1 MPLFVIGQANRQDYC
16 FCLSYIIYSC
26 NNGTGKKIAIYL
38 FRIKAEKTITFA
50 AGMYK
55 LRATIKKDWR
65 ILIRDKVGLTL
76 MFVMPIVLAIVITT
90 VQNSTF
96 ELVNDKKVPLLFLNK
111 DKGVAGKELEAAL
124 QNGGMFTLKEVLPG
138 QGEGM
143 LKQRLQDK
151 EALLA
156 LVVPEQY
163 TADVLAKSENVAGQA
178 LQMVAVAADS
188 TQASQKNTVAP
199 VTLFYH
205 PVLQASFRQGIDGAL
220 NSVLQIVQSKY
231 IVRQL
236 YSAINDSAE
245 LPAGLEQQ
253 ILSNQTPIQQF
264 SVSKDGGHVIVNAT
278 QHNIPA
284 WTVFAMF
291 FIVISLGASIVRE
304 KNSGSFMRLKTMP
317 TSLTL
322 AMISKQIAYIT
333 ITVLQALVIF
343 SIGKWVFPYIGLP
356 GLDFP
361 KDMASLMLVII
372 LCGWCAA
379 SFAIMIGVFAKTQ
392 EQSNGIGAVTI
403 VLFAAIG
410 GLLVPAFAMP
420 QSMQGIMRISPLHW
434 CLEAFYGLFLE
445 GGKLKDIFV
454 ILVPTIVMIAVFQV
468 TAYIGM
474 KKQGLV

>member
-1 MPLFVIGQANRQDYC
+1 MKNC
-16 FCLSYIIYSC
+16 YIC
-26 NNGTGKKIAIYL
+26 HPV
-38 FRIKAEKTITFA
+38 
-50 AGMYK
+50 YK
-55 LRATIKKDWR
+55 LWATIKKDWR
-65 ILIRDKVGLTL
+65 ILTRDKVGLTL

-96 ELVNDKKVPLLFLNK
+96 ELVNDKKVPLLLLNK
-111 DKGVAGKELEAAL
+111 DEGAAGKELEATL
-124 QNGGMFTLKEVLPG
+124 EKGGMFTIKKLSA
-138 QGEGM
+138 GEDEAV

-151 EALLA
+151 DALLG
-156 LVVPEQY
+156 LVIPKQY
-163 TADVLAKSENVAGQA
+163 TTDVMSKSEHVAGQA
-178 LQMVAVAADS
+178 LQSVAVSAGDS
-188 TQASQKNTVAP
+188 AGSKPQASSSV
-199 VTLFYH
+199 VLFYH

-236 YSAINDSAE
+236 YSAINDSAAM
-245 LPAGLEQQ
+245 PTDLEQQ
-253 ILSNQTPIQQF
+253 ILTNQTPIQQL

-317 TSLTL
+317 TSIML
-322 AMISKQIAYIT
+322 AMISKQIAYVI
-333 ITVLQALVIF
+333 ITVIQALVIF
-343 SIGKWVFPYIGLP
+343 SIGKWVFPLIGLP

-361 KDMASLMLVII
+361 HDKGSLLLVII

-403 VLFAAIG
+403 VLFAAVG

-420 QSMQGIMRISPLHW
+420 QSMQGLMRISPLHW

-445 GGKLKDIFV
+445 GGQLKDIIT
-454 ILVPTIVMIAVFQV
+454 ILIPTIVMILLFQLI
-468 TAYIGM
+468 AHWGL
-474 KKQGLV
+474 KRQGLV

>member
-1 MPLFVIGQANRQDYC
+1 MSFPGHNQAPA
-16 FCLSYIIYSC
+16 
-26 NNGTGKKIAIYL
+26 GTQ
-38 FRIKAEKTITFA
+38 KTATFA
-50 AGMYK
+50 ATMYK
-55 LRATIKKDWR
+55 LWATIQKDWR
-65 ILIRDKVGLTL
+65 ILTRDKIGLTL

-96 ELVNDKKVPLLFLNK
+96 ELVNDKKIPLLLLNK
-111 DKGVAGKELEAAL
+111 DQGEAGRELEATL
-124 QNGGMFTLKEVLPG
+124 EKGGMFNLKKLSADADETV
-138 QGEGM
+138 

-156 LVVPEQY
+156 LVIPEQY
-163 TADVLAKSENVAGQA
+163 SADVLAKAETVAGQA
-178 LQMVAVAADS
+178 LQTILIAGEESATKKQTLTA
-188 TQASQKNTVAP
+188 
-199 VTLFYH
+199 VTLYYH

-236 YSAINDSAE
+236 YSAINDSAT
-245 LPAGLEQQ
+245 LPQNLEQE
-253 ILSNQTPIQQF
+253 ILTNQTPVEQF
-264 SVSKDGGHVIVNAT
+264 AVAKDGTATIVNAT

-291 FIVISLGASIVRE
+291 FIVISLGAAIVRE

-322 AMISKQIAYIT
+322 AMVSKQITYII
-333 ITVLQALVIF
+333 ITVIQALVIF
-343 SIGKWVFPYIGLP
+343 SIGKWVFPHIGLP

-361 KDMASLMLVII
+361 TDKLSLLLVIV

-379 SFAIMIGVFAKTQ
+379 SFAILIGVFAKTQ
-392 EQSNGIGAVTI
+392 EQSNGIGAVSI

-410 GLLVPAFAMP
+410 GVLVPAFAMP
-420 QSMQGIMRISPLHW
+420 QSMETLMRISPLHW

-445 GGKLKDIFV
+445 GGKLKDIWK
-454 ILVPTIVMIAVFQV
+454 ILAPIGIMIIIFQLL
-468 TAYIGM
+468 AFAGM
-474 KKQGLV
+474 KQQKLV

>member
-1 MPLFVIGQANRQDYC
+1 MKNC
-16 FCLSYIIYSC
+16 YIC
-26 NNGTGKKIAIYL
+26 HPV
-38 FRIKAEKTITFA
+38 
-50 AGMYK
+50 YK
-55 LRATIKKDWR
+55 LWATIKKDWR
-65 ILIRDKVGLTL
+65 ILTRDRVGLTL
-76 MFVMPIVLAIVITT
+76 MFVMPIVLAVVITT

-96 ELVNDKKVPLLFLNK
+96 ELVNDKKVPLLLLNK
-111 DKGVAGKELEAAL
+111 DKGVAGKELEATL
-124 QNGGMFTLKEVLPG
+124 EKGGMFTIKKLSAG
-138 QGEGM
+138 QDEAV
-143 LKQRLQDK
+143 LKQRVQDK
-151 EALLA
+151 DALLG
-156 LVVPEQY
+156 LVIPEQY
-163 TADVLAKSENVAGQA
+163 TTDVMTKSEHVAGQA
-178 LQMVAVAADS
+178 LQSVAVSTDSAA
-188 TQASQKNTVAP
+188 ASLAVSSA
-199 VTLFYH
+199 VVLFYH
-205 PVLQASFRQGIDGAL
+205 PVLQASFRKGIDGAL

-236 YSAINDSAE
+236 YSAINDSAVI
-245 LPAGLEQQ
+245 PTDLEQQ
-253 ILSNQTPIQQF
+253 ILTNQTPIRQLP
-264 SVSKDGGHVIVNAT
+264 VSKDGGHVIVNAT

-317 TSLTL
+317 TSITL
-322 AMISKQIAYIT
+322 AMVSKQIAYLV
-333 ITVLQALVIF
+333 ITVIQALVIF
-343 SIGKWVFPYIGLP
+343 SIGKWIFPLIGLP

-361 KDMASLMLVII
+361 QDKASLLLVII

-420 QSMQGIMRISPLHW
+420 QSMQGLMRISPLHW

-445 GGKLKDIFV
+445 GGQLKDIV
-454 ILVPTIVMIAVFQV
+454 TVLIPTIVMIVLFQL
-468 TAYIGM
+468 AAHWGL

>member
-1 MPLFVIGQANRQDYC
+1 
-16 FCLSYIIYSC
+16 
-26 NNGTGKKIAIYL
+26 
-38 FRIKAEKTITFA
+38 
-50 AGMYK
+50 MYK
-55 LRATIKKDWR
+55 LWATIKKDWR
-65 ILIRDKVGLTL
+65 ILTRDKVGLTL
-76 MFVMPIVLAIVITT
+76 MFVMPIVLAVVITT

-96 ELVNDKKVPLLFLNK
+96 ELVNDKKVPLLLLNK
-111 DKGVAGKELEAAL
+111 DAGVAGKELEATL
-124 QNGGMFTLKEVLPG
+124 EKGGMFTVKKLSAG
-138 QGEGM
+138 QDEAV
-143 LKQRLQDK
+143 LKQRLQEK
-151 EALLA
+151 EALLG
-156 LVVPEQY
+156 LVIPQQY
-163 TADVLAKSENVAGQA
+163 TADVMTKSEHVAAQA
-178 LQMVAVAADS
+178 LQSVAVSAGNSAAS
-188 TQASQKNTVAP
+188 QLQASGAV
-199 VTLFYH
+199 VLLYH

-236 YSAINDSAE
+236 YSAINDSAVI
-245 LPAGLEQQ
+245 PANLEQQ
-253 ILSNQTPIQQF
+253 ILTNQTPIQQL

-304 KNSGSFMRLKTMP
+304 KSSGSFMRLKTMP
-317 TSLTL
+317 TSITL
-322 AMISKQIAYIT
+322 AIISKQIAYIV

-343 SIGKWVFPYIGLP
+343 SIGKWMFPLIGLP

-361 KDMASLMLVII
+361 HDKASLLLVII

-420 QSMQGIMRISPLHW
+420 QSMQGLMRISPLHW

-445 GGKLKDIFV
+445 GGQLKDIV
-454 ILVPTIVMIAVFQV
+454 TVLIPTVVMIFLFQL
-468 TAYIGM
+468 AAHWGLRR
-474 KKQGLV
+474 QGLV